1 MEIHGLDKAD
11 FAALMQEPVSS
22 PERTSKRQAIKAFAS
37 KLKRGTSK
45 KGSPVC
51 YILPQLRLTDY

>member
-22 PERTSKRQAIKAFAS
+22 PERTSKRQVIKAFAS
-37 KLKRGTSK
+37 KLKRSTSK
-45 KGSPVC
+45 IGSPVRC
-51 YILPQLRLTDY
+51 ILLQLYFTVH

>member
-11 FAALMQEPVSS
+11 FAALMMQEPVSS

-37 KLKRGTSK
+37 KLKRSTTK
-45 KGSPVC
+45 KGSPVRC
-51 YILPQLRLTDY
+51 NLS